1 MCRAMGVEQLGSTN
15 PEDYEAYRRKLSRAM
30 AEQDDDFGEVGQH
43 GGHGIP

>member
-1 MCRAMGVEQLGSTN
+1 MGVEQLGSTN

-30 AEQDDDFGEVGQH
+30 GEQDDDFGEVGQH